1 VAGIIDVIV
10 RPWEPLFLLTDFSLT
25 PLAATLVFVFA
36 CLAGYQYRRVWKTE
50 GPTWRLW
57 LFGLAAAGALL
68 ALAFVPLRG
77 FG

>member
-1 VAGIIDVIV
+1 MAGIIDPIG
-10 RPWEPLFLLTDFSLT
+10 RPWEPLFFLTDFSLT

-50 GPTWRLW
+50 GPRWQLW

-68 ALAFVPLRG
+68 AVAFMPLRG
-77 FG
+77 LG